1 MAKVF
6 EKIDEKMRAW
16 VGKQHMFFV
25 ATAPLAGDGFVNCSP
40 KGLDALRILDDHT
53 VAYLDLTGSG
63 VETIAHLKENGRI
76 VLMFCS
82 FDTAPRIVRFH
93 GSGQA
98 HEAGSAGFHQLAP
111 QFPGLAGA
119 RSIIFVDVQRV
130 SDSCGFGVPL
140 MDFKAA
146 RTTLT
151 DHWSQSGDEKAADYR
166 RKENAQSLDG
176 LPGVAKTLQEFPTP
190 PQK

>member
-6 EKIDEKMRAW
+6 EKIDEKMSAW
-16 VGKQHMFFV
+16 VSKQSIFFV

-40 KGLDALRILDDHT
+40 KGLDVLRILDDHT

-93 GSGQA
+93 GKGQA
-98 HEAGSAGFHQLAP
+98 HEAGGDEFNRLAP
-111 QFPGLAGA
+111 KFPSLAGT
-119 RSIIFVDVQRV
+119 RSIIAVDVQRV
-130 SDSCGFGVPL
+130 SDSCGFGVPM
-140 MDFKAA
+140 MDFKAE
-146 RTTLT
+146 RTTLI
-151 DHWSQSGDEKAADYR
+151 DHWAQNGEEKAADYR

-176 LPGVAKTLQEFPTP
+176 LPGVAQT
-190 PQK
+190 

>member
-6 EKIDEKMRAW
+6 EEIDEKMRTW
-16 VGKQHMFFV
+16 VGRQHMFFV
-25 ATAPLAGDGFVNCSP
+25 ATAPLAGDGLVNCSP
-40 KGLDALRILDDHT
+40 KGLDVFRVLDDHT

-82 FDTAPRIVRFH
+82 FEAAPRIVRFH
-93 GSGQA
+93 GKGRA
-98 HEAGSAGFHQLAP
+98 LEAGSEAYNAMAQH
-111 QFPGLAGA
+111 FPALPGA
-119 RSIIFVDVQRV
+119 RSIIVVDVQRI

-140 MDFKAA
+140 MDYKAE

-151 DHWSQSGDEKAADYR
+151 DHWEKSGEEKAVAYR
-166 RKENAQSLDG
+166 REENAKSLDG
-176 LPGVAKTLQEFPTP
+176 LPGVAV
-190 PQK
+190 

>member
-6 EKIDEKMRAW
+6 PNIDNKIRQWLSA
-16 VGKQHMFFV
+16 QHMFFV

-40 KGLDALRILDDHT
+40 KGLDAFRVLDDHT

-82 FDTAPRIVRFH
+82 VDKTPRIVRFH
-93 GSGQA
+93 GTGRA
-98 HEAGSAGFHQLAP
+98 LEAGSDGYNELAP
-111 QFPGLAGA
+111 RFPTLAGA
-119 RSIIFVDVQRV
+119 RSIIVVDVQRI

-140 MDFKAA
+140 MDYKAE

-151 DHWSQSGDEKAADYR
+151 DHWEKQGPEKAEAYQH
-166 RKENAQSLDG
+166 KENANSLDG
-176 LPGVAKTLQEFPTP
+176 LPGVAK
-190 PQK
+190 

>member
-6 EKIDEKMRAW
+6 PKIDDKLRAW
-16 VGKQHMFFV
+16 VNKQHMFFV

-40 KGLDALRILDDHT
+40 KGLDVFRVLDDHT

-82 FDTAPRIVRFH
+82 YDAAPRIVRLH
-93 GSGQA
+93 GKGRL
-98 HEAGSAGFHQLAP
+98 HEAGSDDYNALAP
-111 QFPGLAGA
+111 NFPALAGA
-119 RSIIFVDVQRV
+119 RSIIVIDVQRI

-140 MDFKAA
+140 MEFKAERA
-146 RTTLT
+146 TLT
-151 DHWSQSGDEKAADYR
+151 DYWDQNGEQKVDDYQ
-166 RKENAQSLDG
+166 RKENAKSLDG
-176 LPGVAKTLQEFPTP
+176 LPGVSKT
-190 PQK
+190 

>member
-6 EKIDEKMRAW
+6 EKIDKKMRAW
-16 VGKQHMFFV
+16 VSRQHMFFV
-25 ATAPLAGDGFVNCSP
+25 ATAPLAGDGLVNCSP
-40 KGLDALRILDDHT
+40 KGLDVFRILGDHT

-93 GSGQA
+93 GLGRV
-98 HEAGSAGFHQLAP
+98 HEAGSTEYNTLAP
-111 QFPGLAGA
+111 HFPQLAGA
-119 RSIIFVDVQRV
+119 RSIIVVDVQRI

-140 MDFKAA
+140 MDFKSE
-146 RTTLT
+146 RQTLT
-151 DHWSQSGDEKAADYR
+151 DYWSQNGEAFTADYQR
-166 RKENAQSLDG
+166 QTNAQSVDG
-176 LPGVAKTLQEFPTP
+176 LPGFAKQADN
-190 PQK
+190 

>member
-6 EKIDEKMRAW
+6 PNIDDKMRAW
-16 VGKQHMFFV
+16 VGKQHIFFV

-40 KGLDALRILDDHT
+40 KGLDVLRILDDHT

-93 GSGQA
+93 GSGRA
-98 HEAGSAGFHQLAP
+98 LEAGSDEFIALAP
-111 QFPGLAGA
+111 RFPALPGA
-119 RSIIFVDVQRV
+119 RSIIVIDVQRI

-140 MDFKAA
+140 MDFKAERA
-146 RTTLT
+146 TLT
-151 DHWSQSGDEKAADYR
+151 DHWEQSGEQKVDAYQ

-176 LPGVAKTLQEFPTP
+176 LPGVEK
-190 PQK
+190 

>member
-16 VGKQHMFFV
+16 VGKQRMFFV

-40 KGLDALRILDDHT
+40 KGLDAFRVIDDHT
-53 VAYLDLTGSG
+53 VAYIDLTGSG

-82 FDTAPRIVRFH
+82 FEAAPRIVRFH
-93 GSGQA
+93 GRGAA
-98 HEAGSAGFHQLAP
+98 HEAGSAAFNALAPHFPQLA
-111 QFPGLAGA
+111 GV
-119 RSIIFVDVQRV
+119 RSIIVVDVQRI

-140 MDFKAA
+140 MDFKAE

-151 DHWSQSGDEKAADYR
+151 DHWSQSGEDKAADYR

-176 LPGVAKTLQEFPTP
+176 LPGIG
-190 PQK
+190 

>member
-1 MAKVF
+1 MGKVF
-6 EKIDEKMRAW
+6 PTIDDKMRQW
-16 VGKQHMFFV
+16 VNKQHMFFV

-40 KGLDALRILDDHT
+40 KGLDVFRVLDDHT

-82 FDTAPRIVRFH
+82 FDAAPRIVRFH
-93 GSGQA
+93 GKGRA
-98 HEAGSAGFHQLAP
+98 LEAGSGEFTALAP
-111 QFPGLAGA
+111 QFPVIAGA
-119 RSIIFVDVQRV
+119 RSIIVVDVQRV

-140 MDFKAA
+140 MDYKAE

-151 DHWSQSGDEKAADYR
+151 DYWEQNGTEKLETYQRDN
-166 RKENAQSLDG
+166 NAKSLNG
-176 LPGVAKTLQEFPTP
+176 LPGMAS
-190 PQK
+190 

>member
-6 EKIDEKMRAW
+6 TSIDNKMRKWLA
-16 VGKQHMFFV
+16 KQHMFFV
-25 ATAPLAGDGFVNCSP
+25 ATAPLAGDGLVNCSP
-40 KGLDALRILDDHT
+40 KGLDAFRVVDDHT

-82 FDTAPRIVRFH
+82 FDKAPRIVRFH
-93 GSGQA
+93 GRGRA
-98 HEAGSAGFHQLAP
+98 LEAGSDDYNALATS
-111 QFPGLAGA
+111 FPALPGT
-119 RSIIFVDVQRV
+119 RSIIVVDVQRI

-140 MDFKAA
+140 MEFKAE

-151 DHWSQSGDEKAADYR
+151 DYWDKAGEMKAVAYQ

-176 LPGVAKTLQEFPTP
+176 LPGVMK
-190 PQK
+190 